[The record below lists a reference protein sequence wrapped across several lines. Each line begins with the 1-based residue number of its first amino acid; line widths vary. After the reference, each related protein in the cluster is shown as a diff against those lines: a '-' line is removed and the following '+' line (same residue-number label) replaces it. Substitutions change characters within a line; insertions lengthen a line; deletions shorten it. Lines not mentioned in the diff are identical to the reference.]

1 MSAISLRA
9 CKWSLR
15 ITARLSFP
23 NNSDDRWTDDGIAEL
38 EKELELALVEQVN
51 SSSASAP
58 SSLCPRSVKAPQ
70 DEIKS
75 RERTETTSSRLEELR
90 DASRHSTPA

>member
-1 MSAISLRA
+1 M
-9 CKWSLR
+9 
-15 ITARLSFP
+15 
-23 NNSDDRWTDDGIAEL
+23 AEL

-58 SSLCPRSVKAPQ
+58 SSPRSHSVEASQ

-75 RERTETTSSRLEELR
+75 RERTETTSSKQEEL
-90 DASRHSTPA
+90 